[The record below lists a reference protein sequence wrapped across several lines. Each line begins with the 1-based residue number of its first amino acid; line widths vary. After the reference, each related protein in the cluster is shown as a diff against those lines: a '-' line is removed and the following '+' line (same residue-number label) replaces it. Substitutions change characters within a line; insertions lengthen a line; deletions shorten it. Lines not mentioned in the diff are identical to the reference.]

1 MSTPEEIEK
10 QKKEKEKQEPFRV
23 EVTAD
28 SKEMKAILQELAEEK
43 ERAKKAEDEAKKAE
57 EEKKK
62 AEEEK
67 KATEETLE
75 KTKLESEDYKSKL
88 EIVATKEF
96 EKKRNEV
103 IAKAK
108 EVIKDEKRIKMI
120 EDELT
125 DPEKLKATEFM
136 LVTLDETLKKGAEEA
151 RIAEEAKIKAEADKK
166 LTEEEAK
173 KKAPAGSVPLSPAQV
188 GGTPPD
194 EEGYDTYVAMIQ
206 DLRRKSRSGTPEE
219 AAEAEEVLNELF
231 KKWVNAVKKKY
242 EGMRGIGYE
251 EEKQKSLREITKK
264 GGAV

>member
-1 MSTPEEIEK
+1 MSTPEEI
-10 QKKEKEKQEPFRV
+10 KEKEKKERQEPIRV

-28 SKEMKAILQELAEEK
+28 SQEMKAILQELAEEK
-43 ERAKKAEDEAKKAE
+43 ERAKKAEEEAKKAE
-57 EEKKK
+57 EEKKT
-62 AEEEK
+62 AEE
-67 KATEETLE
+67 ALE

-88 EIVATKEF
+88 EIVAQREF

-103 IAKAK
+103 LTKAK
-108 EVIKDEKRIKMI
+108 EVIKDEKRLKMI

-125 DPEKLKATEFM
+125 DPEKVKATEFM
-136 LVTLDETLKKGAEEA
+136 LATLDETLKKGAEEA
-151 RIAEEAKIKAEADKK
+151 RIAEETKIKAEADKK
-166 LTEEEAK
+166 LADEEAK
-173 KKAPAGSVPLSPAQV
+173 KKAPSGSVPLSPAQV
-188 GGTPPD
+188 GGTPPS

-206 DLRRKSRSGTPEE
+206 DLRRKVRSGTPEE

-251 EEKQKSLREITKK
+251 EEKQKSVREITKK